1 MACVAGEILGRSL
14 DRRLRAVALQ
24 VTHGVPPSLRVEVKG
39 QLLVNNAP
47 QKVRAALA
55 GLGLACVPEDYA
67 RLHLKRGDLVEALGD
82 WAKTHAGFHRYYPSR
97 RQPTPAFSLL
107 VEALRYRA

>member
-1 MACVAGEILGRSL
+1 MPWELKKGKAEVRV
-14 DRRLRAVALQ
+14 D
-24 VTHGVPPSLRVEVKG
+24 VTG

-47 QKVRAALA
+47 QRVQAALA
-55 GLGLACVPEDYA
+55 GLGLARVPEGYA

-82 WAKTHAGFHRYYPSR
+82 WAQTYAGFHLYYPSR